1 MDFYNAYER
10 EKQSQG
16 DGFGK
21 SRLYI
26 RVRDRIHLSLSSV
39 EKSSSEL
46 QINKSAMKA
55 YDDSIRY
62 VLAKGITFDLLVLL
76 YDVNTSGFFAFRAA
90 QEEDLK
96 MPVKEFV
103 SKLKRPNIEIR
114 AIGMQNSSKD
124 YGTGLANV
132 IEAAYTLC
140 KPYARLVEVDL
151 FGTDQRNIAIDT
163 KLGMTFD
170 LLLFDRFYKPGELAN
185 TLSAEAFKAQI
196 GVGSIFSTAK
206 QKK

>member
-1 MDFYNAYER
+1 M
-10 EKQSQG
+10 
-16 DGFGK
+16 
-21 SRLYI
+21 
-26 RVRDRIHLSLSSV
+26 
-39 EKSSSEL
+39 
-46 QINKSAMKA
+46 
-55 YDDSIRY
+55 
-62 VLAKGITFDLLVLL
+62 LVLL

-103 SKLKRPNIEIR
+103 SRLKRPNIEIR

-124 YGTGLANV
+124 YGTGLANM